1 MVLFF
6 AEKVLPNGGDE
17 MHIPDG
23 FLDLGITLL
32 CAVVSAVFIG
42 IGLIQAKRYMDER
55 HVPLMAILTAG
66 VFAAQLL
73 NFPII
78 GGTSGHLVGGTLL
91 AVFLG
96 PLGALISM
104 TIILTLQALLF
115 GDGGMTALGANIL
128 NMGVIG
134 GILGYYVY
142 ILVRRLVGKGG
153 WGVRLGAA
161 IGSYVSIVL
170 GAVACG
176 VEIGASSL
184 FPFPIWVTVPAMTGW
199 HLVIGVG
206 EALITVAVIEY
217 VLRARP
223 DMLALPK
230 IGFSGLLRKFKGE
243 ELEKAEREELEAV
256 TGRRV

>member
-1 MVLFF
+1 
-6 AEKVLPNGGDE
+6 

-23 FLDLGITLL
+23 FLDLGVTLA
-32 CAVVSAVFIG
+32 CVVVSAAFIA
-42 IGLIQAKRYMDER
+42 IGVVQARRYMDER
-55 HVPLMAILTAG
+55 HVPLMAVLTAG

-73 NFPII
+73 NFPVI

-96 PLGALISM
+96 PLGALLSM
-104 TIILTLQALLF
+104 TVILAIQAFFF
-115 GDGGMTALGANIL
+115 GDGGITALGANIL

-134 GILGYYVY
+134 GIVGYYVY

-161 IGSYVSIVL
+161 VGSYVSVVL
-170 GAVACG
+170 GAMACG
-176 VEIGASSL
+176 VEIGVSSL
-184 FPFPIWVTVPAMTGW
+184 FPFPAWITVPVMTGW
-199 HLVIGVG
+199 HLVIGLG
-206 EALITVAVIEY
+206 EALITLVVIEY

-230 IGFSGLLRKFKGE
+230 IGFRGLLRGVKGE
-243 ELEKAEREELEAV
+243 ELEAMEKRELESV
-256 TGRRV
+256 TGKVAGGG

>member
-1 MVLFF
+1 
-6 AEKVLPNGGDE
+6 

-23 FLDLGITLL
+23 FLDLGVTMV
-32 CAVVSAVFIG
+32 CAAISAAFIV
-42 IGLIQAKRYMDER
+42 IGVIQAKRYMDER
-55 HVPLMAILTAG
+55 HVPLMAVLTAG

-96 PLGALISM
+96 PLGALLSM
-104 TIILTLQALLF
+104 TVILAVQALFF
-115 GDGGMTALGANIL
+115 GDGGITALGANIL

-134 GILGYYVY
+134 GIIGYYVY

-153 WGVRLGAA
+153 WGVRIGAA
-161 IGSYVSIVL
+161 VGSYISVVL
-170 GAVACG
+170 GAIACG
-176 VEIGASSL
+176 VELGVSSL
-184 FPFPIWVTVPAMTGW
+184 FPFPTWITVPVMTGW
-199 HLVIGVG
+199 HMVIGIG
-206 EALITVAVIEY
+206 EALITLVVIEY

-230 IGFSGLLRKFKGE
+230 VGFRGLLKGV
-243 ELEKAEREELEAV
+243 KSEELEAMEKKELETV
-256 TGRRV
+256 TGKVAGGG

>member
-1 MVLFF
+1 
-6 AEKVLPNGGDE
+6 

-23 FLDLGITLL
+23 YLDLNVTLL
-32 CAVVSAVFIG
+32 CAAVSAVFIVL
-42 IGLIQAKRYMDER
+42 GLLQAKRYMEER

-73 NFPII
+73 NFPIV

-91 AVFLG
+91 SVFLG

-104 TIILTLQALLF
+104 TIILVLQAFLF
-115 GDGGMTALGANIL
+115 GDGGVSALGANIF

-134 GILGYYVY
+134 GIVGYYLYVL
-142 ILVRRLVGKGG
+142 IRRLVRKGG

-161 IGSYVSIVL
+161 VGSYVSIVL
-170 GAVACG
+170 GAAACG

-184 FPFPIWVTVPAMTGW
+184 FPFGVGVTVPVMVGW

-206 EALITVAVIEY
+206 EALITVVVIEY

-230 IGFSGLLRKFKGE
+230 IGFSGLLRKLKAE
-243 ELEKAEREELEAV
+243 EVERAEKAELEAV
-256 TGRRV
+256 TGKTVGRD

>member
-1 MVLFF
+1 
-6 AEKVLPNGGDE
+6 

-23 FLDLGITLL
+23 YLDLSITLL
-32 CAVVSAVFIG
+32 CAAVSAVFIVLG
-42 IGLIQAKRYMDER
+42 VVQAKRYMDER

-73 NFPII
+73 NFPIV

-91 AVFLG
+91 SVFLG

-104 TIILTLQALLF
+104 TIILVLQAFLF
-115 GDGGMTALGANIL
+115 GDGGISALGANIL

-134 GILGYYVY
+134 GIIGYYIY
-142 ILVRRLVGKGG
+142 FLVRKLVGRGG

-170 GAVACG
+170 GAAACG
-176 VEIGASSL
+176 VEIGVSPL
-184 FPFPIWVTVPAMTGW
+184 FPFGVGVTVPVMVGW

-206 EALITVAVIEY
+206 EALITVVVIEY

-230 IGFSGLLRKFKGE
+230 IGFSGLLRKLRAE
-243 ELEKAEREELEAV
+243 EVEMAEKAELEAI
-256 TGRRV
+256 TGKAAGRD